1 MNAVL
6 SFRHAH
12 THAAREVYIPF
23 LVLPPRAALLMTYN
37 GVLKVAR
44 RLLIF
49 QKFPGR
55 SLCSGW
61 HRPRSAS
68 RFYPY
73 ELSYLDRAPSVSRGP
88 VQTPPSHARTHASPH
103 HTRAFTYVDAT
114 MPVNNTL
121 YLILSFIAVFSVPV
135 ISFVKKMTGQ
145 LANGPKVVAGTNYGG
160 KAGSYTKDGVSKH
173 KTQDDLW
180 LIIDGAVYDVTEYV
194 DEHPGG
200 VAAIMKNAGGDAS
213 EGFHGPQ
220 HPSRVMDIVDEYK
233 IGTLVEAAKD
243 K

>member
-1 MNAVL
+1 
-6 SFRHAH
+6 
-12 THAAREVYIPF
+12 
-23 LVLPPRAALLMTYN
+23 
-37 GVLKVAR
+37 
-44 RLLIF
+44 
-49 QKFPGR
+49 
-55 SLCSGW
+55 
-61 HRPRSAS
+61 
-68 RFYPY
+68 
-73 ELSYLDRAPSVSRGP
+73 
-88 VQTPPSHARTHASPH
+88 
-103 HTRAFTYVDAT
+103 
-114 MPVNNTL
+114 
-121 YLILSFIAVFSVPV
+121 LSFIAVFSVPV
-135 ISFVKKMTGQ
+135 IAFVKKMTGQ

-160 KAGSYTKDGVSKH
+160 KDGSYTKDEVSKH

>member
-1 MNAVL
+1 
-6 SFRHAH
+6 
-12 THAAREVYIPF
+12 
-23 LVLPPRAALLMTYN
+23 
-37 GVLKVAR
+37 
-44 RLLIF
+44 
-49 QKFPGR
+49 
-55 SLCSGW
+55 
-61 HRPRSAS
+61 
-68 RFYPY
+68 
-73 ELSYLDRAPSVSRGP
+73 
-88 VQTPPSHARTHASPH
+88 
-103 HTRAFTYVDAT
+103 

-135 ISFVKKMTGQ
+135 IAFVKKMTGQ

-160 KAGSYTKDGVSKH
+160 KDGSYTKDEVSKH

-243 K
+243 KGGTRYKKSGGETAAGEATLTTTISGVANSNF

>member
-1 MNAVL
+1 ML
-6 SFRHAH
+6 H
-12 THAAREVYIPF
+12 THHCADLVDAVAAGIHDNVAVNGTFFSVYGPGVV
-23 LVLPPRAALLMTYN
+23 LVLRK
-37 GVLKVAR
+37 GGHRRVA
-44 RLLIF
+44 IDF
-49 QKFPGR
+49 CTSF
-55 SLCSGW
+55 
-61 HRPRSAS
+61 
-68 RFYPY
+68 
-73 ELSYLDRAPSVSRGP
+73 
-88 VQTPPSHARTHASPH
+88 ASPARQGL
-103 HTRAFTYVDAT
+103 TQLRGID
-114 MPVNNTL
+114 
-121 YLILSFIAVFSVPV
+121 IAVFSVPV
-135 ISFVKKMTGQ
+135 IAFVKKMTGQ
-145 LANGPKVVAGTNYGG
+145 LANGPKVVAGTGYGG
-160 KAGSYTKDGVSKH
+160 KDGSYTKDEVSKH

>member
-1 MNAVL
+1 MV
-6 SFRHAH
+6 S
-12 THAAREVYIPF
+12 EKWIP
-23 LVLPPRAALLMTYN
+23 
-37 GVLKVAR
+37 K
-44 RLLIF
+44 
-49 QKFPGR
+49 
-55 SLCSGW
+55 
-61 HRPRSAS
+61 
-68 RFYPY
+68 
-73 ELSYLDRAPSVSRGP
+73 ELYLDRAPSVSRALRGP
-88 VQTPPSHARTHASPH
+88 VTTQPSHARTHHLTAHARSRAS
-103 HTRAFTYVDAT
+103 AT

-135 ISFVKKMTGQ
+135 IAFVKKMTGQ
-145 LANGPKVVAGTNYGG
+145 LANGPKVVAGTGYGG
-160 KAGSYTKDGVSKH
+160 KDGSYTKDEVSKH